1 MGENTKIS
9 NCVFCHYLRLT
20 KIGCQGCSF
29 DEKKIYIYEKRF
41 IGHAKDEG
49 ELSKKRLAVC
59 LKCAYICVYS
69 GQIRYDFINA

>member
-1 MGENTKIS
+1 M
-9 NCVFCHYLRLT
+9 
-20 KIGCQGCSF
+20 
-29 DEKKIYIYEKRF
+29 KKNIYIYEKRF